1 MLNVLEDLINLARQR
16 KQNPVDGSYT
26 NKLLNDKN
34 LNKEK
39 VIEEINE
46 LIESVDKDSN
56 KIHEAAD
63 VLYHLVVYLEAN
75 NINIEVLNLSVST
88 KTSKEAANAVGCN
101 LSQIA
106 KSIVFYEVDHKKLVQ
121 IFVSGPN
128 RVDVDIFQK
137 HAGLRI
143 EKADANFVRESTGFA
158 IGGVAPLGHVNKPLY
173 YFDETLTQFEEV
185 WCAAGTPSSLFKIKT
200 SDLLKVCE
208 PTILQ
213 VC

>member
-1 MLNVLEDLINLARQR
+1 MFECIIVTNL
-16 KQNPVDGSYT
+16 DHHSIIS
-26 NKLLNDKN
+26 KLLLLSFCYKIYIFKIAI
-34 LNKEK
+34 LKKKLYSQVK
-39 VIEEINE
+39 VIEAF
-46 LIESVDKDSN
+46 KA
-56 KIHEAAD
+56 K
-63 VLYHLVVYLEAN
+63 

-88 KTSKEAANAVGCN
+88 KTSKEAANAVGCS

-137 HAGLRI
+137 HTGLRI

-173 YFDETLTQFEEV
+173 YFDETLIQFEEV

-208 PTILQ
+208 PKILQ

>member
-1 MLNVLEDLINLARQR
+1 MFECIIVTNL
-16 KQNPVDGSYT
+16 DHHSIIS
-26 NKLLNDKN
+26 KLLLLSFCYKIYIFKIAI
-34 LNKEK
+34 LKKKLYSQVK
-39 VIEEINE
+39 VIEAF
-46 LIESVDKDSN
+46 KA
-56 KIHEAAD
+56 K
-63 VLYHLVVYLEAN
+63 

-88 KTSKEAANAVGCN
+88 KTSKEAANAVGCS

-137 HAGLRI
+137 HTGLRI

-173 YFDETLTQFEEV
+173 YFDETLIQFEEV

>member
-1 MLNVLEDLINLARQR
+1 MFECIIVTNL
-16 KQNPVDGSYT
+16 DHHSIIS
-26 NKLLNDKN
+26 KLLLLSFCYKIYIFKIAI
-34 LNKEK
+34 LKKKLYSQVK
-39 VIEEINE
+39 VIEAF
-46 LIESVDKDSN
+46 K
-56 KIHEAAD
+56 
-63 VLYHLVVYLEAN
+63 AN

-88 KTSKEAANAVGCN
+88 KTSKEAADAVGCN

-128 RVDVDIFQK
+128 RVDIDIFQK

-173 YFDETLTQFEEV
+173 YLDETLTQFEEV
-185 WCAAGTPSSLFKIKT
+185 WCAAGTPRSLFKIKT

-208 PTILQ
+208 PKILQ

>member
-1 MLNVLEDLINLARQR
+1 MFECIIVTNL
-16 KQNPVDGSYT
+16 DHHSIIS
-26 NKLLNDKN
+26 KLLLLSFCYKIYIFKIAI
-34 LNKEK
+34 LKKKLYSQVK
-39 VIEEINE
+39 VIEAF
-46 LIESVDKDSN
+46 K
-56 KIHEAAD
+56 
-63 VLYHLVVYLEAN
+63 AN

-88 KTSKEAANAVGCN
+88 KTSKEAADAVGCN

-137 HAGLRI
+137 HTGLRI

-173 YFDETLTQFEEV
+173 YFDETLIQFEEV

-208 PTILQ
+208 PKILQ

>member
-1 MLNVLEDLINLARQR
+1 MFECIIVTNL
-16 KQNPVDGSYT
+16 DHHSIIS
-26 NKLLNDKN
+26 KLLLLSFCYKIYIFKIAI
-34 LNKEK
+34 LKKKLYSQVK
-39 VIEEINE
+39 VIEAF
-46 LIESVDKDSN
+46 K
-56 KIHEAAD
+56 
-63 VLYHLVVYLEAN
+63 AN

-88 KTSKEAANAVGCN
+88 KTSKEAADAVGCN
-101 LSQIA
+101 LLQIA

-137 HAGLRI
+137 HTGLRI

-158 IGGVAPLGHVNKPLY
+158 IGGVAPLGHVNKPIY
-173 YFDETLTQFEEV
+173 YFDETLIQFEEV

-208 PTILQ
+208 PKILQ

>member
-1 MLNVLEDLINLARQR
+1 M
-16 KQNPVDGSYT
+16 KK
-26 NKLLNDKN
+26 KLYSQV
-34 LNKEK
+34 K
-39 VIEEINE
+39 VIEAF
-46 LIESVDKDSN
+46 K
-56 KIHEAAD
+56 
-63 VLYHLVVYLEAN
+63 AN

-88 KTSKEAANAVGCN
+88 RTSKEAANAVGCN

-121 IFVSGPN
+121 IFVSGPS

>member
-1 MLNVLEDLINLARQR
+1 MFECIIVNNIDHHSII
-16 KQNPVDGSYT
+16 S
-26 NKLLNDKN
+26 KLLLLSSCYKIYIFKIAI
-34 LNKEK
+34 LKKKLYSQVK
-39 VIEEINE
+39 VIEAF
-46 LIESVDKDSN
+46 K
-56 KIHEAAD
+56 
-63 VLYHLVVYLEAN
+63 AN
-75 NINIEVLNLSVST
+75 NLNIEVLNLSVST
-88 KTSKEAANAVGCN
+88 KTSKEAANAVGCK

-137 HAGLRI
+137 HTGLRI

-158 IGGVAPLGHVNKPLY
+158 IGGVAPLGHVNKPIY
-173 YFDETLTQFEEV
+173 YFDETLIQFEEV

-208 PTILQ
+208 PKILQ

>member
-1 MLNVLEDLINLARQR
+1 MFECIIVTNL
-16 KQNPVDGSYT
+16 DHHSIIS
-26 NKLLNDKN
+26 KLLLLSFCYKIYIFKIAILKKKLHSQD
-34 LNKEK
+34 K
-39 VIEEINE
+39 VIEAF
-46 LIESVDKDSN
+46 KA
-56 KIHEAAD
+56 K
-63 VLYHLVVYLEAN
+63 

-88 KTSKEAANAVGCN
+88 KTSKEAANAVGCS

-128 RVDVDIFQK
+128 KVDVDIFQK